1 MASAIALQ
9 KNKPEIRKVGRFRG
23 WTKRLTLRQ
32 RILAVNIFALAIL
45 AGGIFYLD
53 SFRSRLTQ
61 ARIDQAQSEAVMITH
76 MLAALPPAARE
87 PILIR
92 LGQDSGT
99 RLRLYAPDGRRIADS
114 WHGVTPTYTLR
125 DPDSEPWYRHVALW
139 LDNGFDTIV
148 GAPPPPV
155 LVPPVNDV
163 LSAWPEAQ
171 RALQTGQ
178 PQPMLRRA
186 PDGTPY
192 IAAAQRVEG
201 ADRSVLLLSVNAR
214 DIRRVVRAERFSL
227 FLILIVTLIVSILL
241 SRFLARTI
249 ANPLRRLAHAAHRVR
264 RGSAREVDV
273 PTLPLRTDEIGQ
285 LARALNE
292 MTQSLRQR
300 IDATDAFAADVTHE
314 LKNPLASLR
323 SAVDTL
329 DRIEDPTV
337 RAQLLDVI
345 RQDVLRLDRLVV
357 EIAEAARL
365 DAELSRARFEPIDLG
380 RLIEAMVPVWEERA
394 AKAEGARREIA
405 FARPRVGTATMVGD
419 ESRIARMLD
428 NLIDNA
434 ISFSPPGGLV
444 EVGAARV
451 GEAVMISVQDEGPGI
466 PTDAREAIFNRFH
479 SIRPEEDFGR
489 HSGLGL
495 AIAKAIVEGHDG
507 RIEVEDRQ
515 DGRTGARFV
524 IRFPGA
530 QQ

>member
-1 MASAIALQ
+1 LPR
-9 KNKPEIRKVGRFRG
+9 NKKAGRFRV
-23 WTKRLTLRQ
+23 WTKRLSLRQ

-61 ARIDQAQSEAVMITH
+61 ARVDQAQSEAVMIAH
-76 MLAALPPAARE
+76 MLAVVPPAARE

-92 LGQDSGT
+92 LGRDSGT
-99 RLRLYAPDGRRIADS
+99 HLRLYAPDGRRIADS
-114 WHGVTPTYTLR
+114 WNGVPPTYTLR
-125 DPDSEPWYRHVALW
+125 DPNIEPWYRDVAVW
-139 LDNGFDTIV
+139 LDNGFDRLV
-148 GAPPPPV
+148 GAPEPPEF
-155 LVPPVNDV
+155 VPPANDR
-163 LSAWPEAQ
+163 LAAWPEAQ
-171 RALQTGQ
+171 QALRTGQ
-178 PQPMLRRA
+178 PQRMLRRA

-192 IAAAQRVEG
+192 IAAAARVRV
-201 ADRSVLLLSVNAR
+201 ADNPVLLLTVNAR
-214 DIRRVVRAERFSL
+214 DVRRVVRAERFSL
-227 FLILIVTLIVSILL
+227 FLILLGTLIVSILL

-285 LARALNE
+285 LARALHD

-329 DRIEDPTV
+329 DRVEDPAI
-337 RAQLLDVI
+337 RAQLLDVV
-345 RQDVLRLDRLVV
+345 RQDVRRLDRLVV
-357 EIAEAARL
+357 EIAEASRL

-380 RLIEAMVPVWEERA
+380 KMIEALVPMWEGH
-394 AKAEGARREIA
+394 AEGKAEIA
-405 FARPRVGTATMVGD
+405 FARPRVGTTTMIGD
-419 ESRIARMLD
+419 ESRLARLLG
-428 NLIDNA
+428 NLVDNA

-444 EVGAARV
+444 EIGAARV
-451 GEAVMISVQDEGPGI
+451 GDEVVISVQDEGPGV
-466 PTDAREAIFNRFH
+466 PAEAREAIFNRFH
-479 SIRPEEDFGR
+479 SMRPDEDFGR

-524 IRFPGA
+524 VRFSGA
-530 QQ
+530 QP

>member
-1 MASAIALQ
+1 MPKSERPGPI
-9 KNKPEIRKVGRFRG
+9 RG
-23 WTKRLTLRQ
+23 WSKRLTLRQ

-61 ARIDQAQSEAVMITH
+61 ARVDQAQSEAVMIAH
-76 MLAALPPAARE
+76 MLAALPAGQRE

-92 LGQDSGT
+92 LGRDSGT
-99 RLRLYAPDGRRIADS
+99 RLRLYAPGGARVADS
-114 WHGVTPTYTLR
+114 WHNATPTYTLR
-125 DPDSEPWYRHVALW
+125 DPSIQPWYRDVALW

-148 GAPPPPV
+148 GAPPPPEF
-155 LVPPVNDV
+155 VPPVRDV

-171 RALQTGQ
+171 QTLRTGA
-178 PQPMLRRA
+178 PAPMLRRA

-192 IAAAQRVEG
+192 IAAAQRIEG
-201 ADRSVLLLSVNAR
+201 ADRQVLLLTVNAR
-214 DIRRVVRAERFSL
+214 DVRRVVRAERYSL
-227 FLILIVTLIVSILL
+227 FLILVGTLIVSILL

-249 ANPLRRLAHAAHRVR
+249 AKPLRKLAHAAHQVR

-273 PTLPLRTDEIGQ
+273 PTLPARTDEIGQ
-285 LARALNE
+285 LARALHE

-329 DRIEDPTV
+329 ERVDDPAL
-337 RAQLLDVI
+337 RRQMLDVV
-345 RQDVLRLDRLVV
+345 RQDVGRLDRLVV
-357 EIAEAARL
+357 DIAEASRL
-365 DAELSRARFEPIDLG
+365 DAELSRARFEPIDVG
-380 RLIEAMVPVWEERA
+380 RTIETMVPVWEERG
-394 AKAEGARREIA
+394 AKRIGGRAEIA
-405 FARPRVGTATMVGD
+405 FARPRVGTAVMMGD
-419 ESRIARMLD
+419 ESRLARLID
-428 NLIDNA
+428 NLVDNA

-444 EVGAARV
+444 QVGAVRLGDEV
-451 GEAVMISVQDEGPGI
+451 VISVQDEGPGV
-466 PTDAREAIFNRFH
+466 PGDAREAIFNRFH

-495 AIAKAIVEGHDG
+495 AIARAIVEGHGG
-507 RIEVEDRQ
+507 RIEIEDRH

-524 IRFPGA
+524 VRFPGVSA
-530 QQ
+530 